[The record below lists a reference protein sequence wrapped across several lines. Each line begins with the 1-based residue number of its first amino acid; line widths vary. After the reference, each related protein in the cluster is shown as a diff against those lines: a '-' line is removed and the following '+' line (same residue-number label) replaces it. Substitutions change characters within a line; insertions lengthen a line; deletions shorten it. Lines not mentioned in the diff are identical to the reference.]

1 MYRARYLMGLGPGE
15 DSFDFVDFEATYRRK
30 ATKTYDLR
38 RLRAQLRWKYLQMH
52 PYAAVTAS
60 NFDDLGSGGAEMD
73 TSQIVLLV
81 VGTIISVFVVVLI
94 VRLAKRELKKMID
107 ADAPEKK
114 EEEMREYS
122 PEAGKKRDPGFEED
136 LE

>member
-52 PYAAVTAS
+52 LHQLALLQKEQLANDSRRTS
-60 NFDDLGSGGAEMD
+60 N
-73 TSQIVLLV
+73 
-81 VGTIISVFVVVLI
+81 
-94 VRLAKRELKKMID
+94 AKPNNPQTR
-107 ADAPEKK
+107 
-114 EEEMREYS
+114 Y
-122 PEAGKKRDPGFEED
+122 
-136 LE
+136 